1 MITSK
6 MYCGP
11 CKHYEVCKF
20 REKVEDIERSNLPAW
35 NGTSSLPITLQVNCK
50 FMDREDDK

>member
-11 CKHYEVCKF
+11 CRHYEVCKF
-20 REKVEDIERSNLPAW
+20 REKVEDIERSNLPNW
-35 NGTSSLPITLQVNCK
+35 NGTNSLPIMLQVNCK
-50 FMDREDDK
+50 FMDREEKE